1 MLGNMV
7 FELRRKNI
15 TNKAV
20 AELIGST
27 EKTVVNKLN
36 GSSELTVSEAMAINI
51 NLLPE
56 FRLAYL
62 CKQTDKDETF

>member
-1 MLGNMV
+1 MLGNMIN
-7 FELRRKNI
+7 ELRRKNI

-20 AELIGST
+20 AELISAS

-36 GSSELTVSEAMAINI
+36 GTTEFTVSEAIAINV

-56 FRLAYL
+56 FRLSYL
-62 CKQTDKDETF
+62 CSVTDDRTA

>member
-1 MLGNMV
+1 MYRV
-7 FELRRKNI
+7 SI
-15 TNKAV
+15 TSNKAV
-20 AELIGST
+20 AELIGSS

-36 GSSELTVSEAMAINI
+36 GTSEFSVSEAMMINI

-62 CKQTDKDETF
+62 CTATDDRSA

>member
-7 FELRRKNI
+7 YELRRKNI

-20 AELIGST
+20 AELINAS

-36 GSSELTVSEAMAINI
+36 GTSEFTVSEAMKINV

-56 FRLAYL
+56 FKLSYL
-62 CKQTDKDETF
+62 CCVTDSHTA

>member
-1 MLGNMV
+1 MLGNMI

-15 TNKAV
+15 SNKAV

-36 GSSELTVSEAMAINI
+36 GTSEFSVSEAMAINV

-56 FRLAYL
+56 FKLSYL
-62 CKQTDKDETF
+62 CRETSDAHSA

>member
-1 MLGNMV
+1 MLGNMI

-20 AELIGST
+20 AELIGAS

-36 GSSELTVSEAMAINI
+36 GTSEFTVSEAISINV

-56 FRLAYL
+56 FKLAYL
-62 CKQTDKDETF
+62 CATTPSQT

>member
-1 MLGNMV
+1 MLGNMI

-15 TNKAV
+15 SNKAV
-20 AELIGST
+20 AELIST
-27 EKTVVNKLN
+27 SEKTVVNKLN
-36 GSSELTVSEAMAINI
+36 GTSEFTVSEAIAINV

-62 CKQTDKDETF
+62 CATTADIRSA

>member
-1 MLGNMV
+1 MLGNMI

-20 AELIGST
+20 AELIGAS
-27 EKTVVNKLN
+27 EKTIVNKLN
-36 GSSELTVSEAMAINI
+36 GTSEFTVSEAMTINV

-56 FRLAYL
+56 FKLAYL
-62 CKQTDKDETF
+62 CAVTTDTRPA

>member
-1 MLGNMV
+1 MLGNMIS
-7 FELRRKNI
+7 ELRRKNI
-15 TNKAV
+15 SNKAV
-20 AELIGST
+20 AELIGSS

-36 GSSELTVSEAMAINI
+36 GTSEFSVSEAMKINI

-62 CKQTDKDETF
+62 CSVTDDRTA

>member
-7 FELRRKNI
+7 HELRRKNI
-15 TNKAV
+15 TNKTV
-20 AELIGST
+20 ADVINVS

-36 GSSELTVSEAMAINI
+36 GTSEFTISEAMAINI

-56 FRLAYL
+56 FRLSYL
-62 CKQTDKDETF
+62 CAPTDDSRTA

>member
-1 MLGNMV
+1 MIS
-7 FELRRKNI
+7 ELRRKNI

-20 AELIGST
+20 AELISTT

-36 GSSELTVSEAMAINI
+36 GTSEFTISEAMTINE

-56 FRLAYL
+56 FRLSYL
-62 CKQTDKDETF
+62 CTHTSPTA

>member
-1 MLGNMV
+1 MLGNMI

-20 AELIGST
+20 AELIGAS
-27 EKTVVNKLN
+27 EKTIVNKLN
-36 GSSELTVSEAMAINI
+36 GTSEFTVSEAMTINV

-56 FRLAYL
+56 FKLAYL
-62 CKQTDKDETF
+62 CAVTTDTRSA

>member
-1 MLGNMV
+1 MLGNMIT
-7 FELRRKNI
+7 ELRKKNI

-20 AELIGST
+20 AELINTS

-36 GSSELTVSEAMAINI
+36 GTSEFTVSEAMAINT

-56 FRLAYL
+56 FKLSYL
-62 CKQTDKDETF
+62 CVSTGEVAI

>member
-1 MLGNMV
+1 MLGNMIA
-7 FELRRKNI
+7 ELRRKNI

-20 AELIGST
+20 AELIGAA

-36 GSSELTVSEAMAINI
+36 GTSEFTVAEAISINV

-56 FRLAYL
+56 FRLSYL
-62 CKQTDKDETF
+62 CTHTADNRSA

>member
-1 MLGNMV
+1 MLGNMI

-15 TNKAV
+15 SNKAV

-36 GSSELTVSEAMAINI
+36 GTTEFSISEAMAINV

-56 FRLAYL
+56 FKLSYL
-62 CKQTDKDETF
+62 CKETA

>member
-1 MLGNMV
+1 MLGNMIH
-7 FELRRKNI
+7 ELRRKNI

-20 AELIGST
+20 ADVINAS

-36 GSSELTVSEAMAINI
+36 GTSEFTISEAMAINI

-56 FRLAYL
+56 FRLSYL
-62 CKQTDKDETF
+62 CTPTDTRTT

>member
-1 MLGNMV
+1 MLGNMIS
-7 FELRRKNI
+7 ELRRKNI

-20 AELIGST
+20 GELIGAS

-36 GSSELTVSEAMAINI
+36 GTSEFTVSEAVAINV

-62 CKQTDKDETF
+62 CADTADTRSA

>member
-1 MLGNMV
+1 MIA
-7 FELRRKNI
+7 ELRRKNI

-20 AELIGST
+20 AELIGAA

-36 GSSELTVSEAMAINI
+36 GTSEFTISEAIAINI

-56 FRLAYL
+56 FNLSYL
-62 CKQTDKDETF
+62 CSPTDHSA

>member
-1 MLGNMV
+1 MLGNMIS
-7 FELRRKNI
+7 ELRKKNI

-20 AELIGST
+20 ADLIGSS

-36 GSSELTVSEAMAINI
+36 GTTEFSVSEAMKINV

-62 CKQTDKDETF
+62 CAPTDDQRTA

>member
-1 MLGNMV
+1 MLGNMIT
-7 FELRRKNI
+7 ELRRKNI

-36 GSSELTVSEAMAINI
+36 GTSEFTVSEAMSINV

-56 FRLAYL
+56 YRLSYL
-62 CKQTDKDETF
+62 CTPTDTPRTA

>member
-1 MLGNMV
+1 MI

-20 AELIGST
+20 AELIGAS

-36 GSSELTVSEAMAINI
+36 GTSEFTVSEAISINV

-56 FRLAYL
+56 FKLAYL
-62 CKQTDKDETF
+62 CATTPGQT

>member
-1 MLGNMV
+1 MLGNMIS
-7 FELRRKNI
+7 ELRRKNI

-20 AELIGST
+20 AELIGAA

-36 GSSELTVSEAMAINI
+36 GTSEFTVSEAIAINV

-56 FRLAYL
+56 FRLSYL
-62 CKQTDKDETF
+62 CHPTDDTRSA

>member
-1 MLGNMV
+1 MLGNMIS
-7 FELRRKNI
+7 ELRKKNI

-20 AELIGST
+20 AELINTS

-36 GSSELTVSEAMAINI
+36 GTSEFTVSEAMNINA

-56 FRLAYL
+56 FRLSYL
-62 CKQTDKDETF
+62 CAVTTDTRSA

>member
-1 MLGNMV
+1 MYANMTN
-7 FELRRKNI
+7 ELRRKNI

-36 GSSELTVSEAMAINI
+36 GSTDFTVSEAIAINE

-56 FRLAYL
+56 FRLSYL
-62 CKQTDKDETF
+62 CTPTD

>member
-7 FELRRKNI
+7 YELRRKNI

-20 AELIGST
+20 AELINAS

-36 GSSELTVSEAMAINI
+36 GTSEFTVSEAMKINV

-56 FRLAYL
+56 FKLSYL
-62 CKQTDKDETF
+62 CCVTDSRTA

>member
-1 MLGNMV
+1 MYGNMV
-7 FELRRKNI
+7 RELRKKNI

-20 AELIGST
+20 AELIGTT

-36 GSSELTVSEAMAINI
+36 GPSEFTISEAMAINE

-56 FRLAYL
+56 FTIAYL
-62 CKQTDKDETF
+62 CTPTPA

>member
-1 MLGNMV
+1 MLGNMIA
-7 FELRRKNI
+7 ELRRKNI

-20 AELIGST
+20 AELIGAA

-36 GSSELTVSEAMAINI
+36 GTSEFTVAEAISINV

-56 FRLAYL
+56 FRLSYL
-62 CKQTDKDETF
+62 CAHTADNRSA

>member
-1 MLGNMV
+1 MLGNMIS
-7 FELRRKNI
+7 ELRRKNI

-20 AELIGST
+20 ADVINSS

-36 GSSELTVSEAMAINI
+36 GTSEFTISEAMAINV

-56 FRLAYL
+56 FKLSYL
-62 CKQTDKDETF
+62 CAVTDQRSA

>member
-1 MLGNMV
+1 MLGNMIS
-7 FELRRKNI
+7 ELRKKNI

-20 AELIGST
+20 AELIGSS

-36 GSSELTVSEAMAINI
+36 GTSEFSVSEAMKINI

-56 FRLAYL
+56 FRLDYL
-62 CKQTDKDETF
+62 CSDTTDTRSA

>member
-1 MLGNMV
+1 MLGNMIH
-7 FELRRKNI
+7 ELRRKNI

-20 AELIGST
+20 AELIDTT

-36 GSSELTVSEAMAINI
+36 GTSEFTVSEAIAINI

-56 FRLAYL
+56 FRLSYL
-62 CKQTDKDETF
+62 CAPTDRTA

>member
-1 MLGNMV
+1 MLGNMIA
-7 FELRRKNI
+7 ELRRKNI

-20 AELIGST
+20 AELIGAA

-36 GSSELTVSEAMAINI
+36 GTTEFTISEAIKINV

-56 FRLAYL
+56 FRLSYL
-62 CKQTDKDETF
+62 CSPTDDTRTA